1 MRKRGKYY
9 MASKCTEEERKRVDE
24 KFNNPTK
31 KVLCPRCGKE
41 LEFTQRGSSCQV
53 RCPSEDCIVVTI
65 RGI

>member
-1 MRKRGKYY
+1 
-9 MASKCTEEERKRVDE
+9 MASKCTKEERKSVDE

-41 LEFTQRGSSCQV
+41 LEFTQRGSSCEV
-53 RCPSEDCIVVTI
+53 KCVTEGCIEVNI

>member
-9 MASKCTEEERKRVDE
+9 MANKWTEEEIKIVDE

-41 LEFTQRGSSCQV
+41 LEFTQRGSSCEV
-53 RCPSEDCIVVTI
+53 KCVTEGCIKASI